1 MASTGLG
8 ITVGHHSLRAVA
20 VQKKGETYAVTKVVV
35 LPAEGGSAADA
46 GRRLAAEGIKGGPAT
61 LGLSG
66 KDVIIRY
73 NQVPPVPDWRLRN
86 LMKFEVLEVSGQ
98 SGGEVSADWR
108 KMNLPDPEGTRG
120 EETVL
125 VCLARNAYLEPLMA
139 GVEGAGIKV
148 AGGCPNSVGLF
159 TAFAVNATY
168 REDETCLLVHVGSQG
183 LDLAIQ
189 RGGELLFARN
199 ASPGGQAFTDAVAAA
214 FSYGAEKAENLK
226 LTKGDVTPRG
236 QARYADSTAEKVA
249 NAMVGVAGQVS
260 QLIQST
266 LMIGRAQ
273 TKLPDLK
280 VDRVLL
286 AGGGASLKGLD
297 AYLKQSM
304 GVPVERFNPFE
315 GCDLS
320 ALSDEERALVEQ
332 RPHELATALGLAQTR
347 LASAAFPLEVL
358 PEGVRRKRDF
368 ATKGVFGVLAGV
380 VSLAALGILYT
391 SRQSAA
397 DEIRKQALQLKADEK
412 RLAVQPDQ
420 DFKVHLTRLQEVRE
434 KHRRLAELATPGV
447 LYADTLGL
455 LERGLR
461 AHPEVYLKRTTL
473 EVLDGQ
479 RSYPILKPRGP
490 GGGYQERIVTLPDRT
505 AYVEV
510 EGRVMPGA
518 SPEKVFND
526 FVSAC
531 KREGKAKGLE
541 VSTTQTF
548 KTVDGSFKLRVEP
561 GVSFA
566 QKASTEANAGTAVA
580 AGWTLRHP
588 VLVVPEGGGDP
599 EAVRGID
606 VQGLEIT
613 VPKAEIDPDGW
624 KVLLEKASPDT
635 KPDATKSDPTKAG
648 N

>member
-1 MASTGLG
+1 
-8 ITVGHHSLRAVA
+8 
-20 VQKKGETYAVTKVVV
+20 
-35 LPAEGGSAADA
+35 
-46 GRRLAAEGIKGGPAT
+46 
-61 LGLSG
+61 
-66 KDVIIRY
+66 
-73 NQVPPVPDWRLRN
+73 
-86 LMKFEVLEVSGQ
+86 
-98 SGGEVSADWR
+98 
-108 KMNLPDPEGTRG
+108 
-120 EETVL
+120 
-125 VCLARNAYLEPLMA
+125 MA

-199 ASPGGQAFTDAVAAA
+199 ASPGGQAFTDALANA
-214 FSYGAEKAENLK
+214 FSYGPEKAEQLK

-236 QARYADSTAEKVA
+236 QARYADSTAEKAA
-249 NAMVGVAGQVS
+249 NAMVGTAGQVS

-320 ALSDEERALVEQ
+320 ELSEDERTLVEQ
-332 RPHELATALGLAQTR
+332 RPHELATALGLAQSR

-358 PEGVRRKRDF
+358 PEGVRKKRDF
-368 ATKGVFGVLAGV
+368 ATKGVFSVLAGV
-380 VSLAALGILYT
+380 VSLGALGILYT

-397 DEIRKQALQLKADEK
+397 DEIRKQALVLKSDET
-412 RLAVQPDQ
+412 RLAVQPEKE
-420 DFKVHLTRLQEVRE
+420 FRGHLTKLQEVRE

-447 LYADTLGL
+447 LYAETLGL

-461 AHPEVYLKRTTL
+461 AHPEVYLKRSTL

-490 GGGYQERIVTLPDRT
+490 GGGFQERIVTLPDRGS
-505 AYVEV
+505 YVEV
-510 EGRVMPGA
+510 EGNVMPGP

-526 FVSAC
+526 FLSAC

-541 VSTTQTF
+541 VTATQTF
-548 KTVDGSFKLRVEP
+548 KAGDSSFKLRVDP
-561 GVSFA
+561 GLSIAPVKSSG
-566 QKASTEANAGTAVA
+566 ASEGSAVA
-580 AGWTLRHP
+580 AGWILRRP
-588 VLVVPEGGGDP
+588 VLVVPEGGGEA

-606 VQGLEIT
+606 VQGLEVT
-613 VPKAEIDPDGW
+613 VQKAEIDPDSW
-624 KVLLEKASPDT
+624 KAVLEKASAES
-635 KPDATKSDPTKAG
+635 KPDPTKAG